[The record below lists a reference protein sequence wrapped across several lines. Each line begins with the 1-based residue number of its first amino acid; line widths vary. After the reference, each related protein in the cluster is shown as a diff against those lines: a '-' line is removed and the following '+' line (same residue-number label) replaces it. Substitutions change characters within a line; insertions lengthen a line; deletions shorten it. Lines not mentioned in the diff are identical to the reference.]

1 MLNIVK
7 LNLLNKNKTQHS
19 INEIKT
25 SKHFPSSTREWI
37 NSIYVYN
44 ENNVNLIPNTT
55 ISTVKIIKGYFS
67 LYNQRIERKMRTKRL
82 LLRFRRLS
90 SNKIYVSNGEFKH
103 TNNKVVINLYL
114 FNRQKYNY
122 MLVFKKL
129 YLRRVFGAKQ
139 KKNFYNNS
147 RFNRFVLKKSKL
159 NNLQASKNNSKSRY
173 IKLKNYKAKKFIYNN
188 KLKRINFSAKKTIYN
203 KSKNFLYNKNKPK
216 KNIFSAKKTIY
227 NKSRKILFYDKK
239 ISYHKSNWKK
249 RDFFGYTYTKIKLK
263 AIFAYKQENLKPKYK
278 SNHVLFSECK
288 LNKANCFN
296 FKNHSFK
303 LKNYLFLGLKSLSK
317 YRKKIDNN
325 KFNKFIAEN
334 KATLKNMHLLF
345 FLRKPVPAVEKKKIK
360 CTNFN
365 RFLSRKIQIIRKKS
379 LLLLRLIHKEKYLA
393 IKTLAKNKDE
403 KLHIYI
409 SAYISK
415 FYNKFI
421 KKSLKKLKLYF
432 YYRQLIYINRSKYN
446 YTYLQY
452 LNKYLYKLYNKNIEY
467 NLINLKRF
475 YLHSD
480 ILSESLKLKLNQ
492 NRKRILRKL
501 KTIWKK
507 IKTRNNKIFIVKK
520 PVKKELDLKKNSM
533 LCNKKNV
540 INNLKYK
547 YITGFRLQ
555 ARGRLTRRYTASRSI
570 VKTQYKGNLLNV
582 DSSYKGLSSVLLK
595 GNVKS
600 NLQYTKLKSKSRIG
614 SFGIKGW
621 VSGT

>member
-19 INEIKT
+19 INEVKT

-44 ENNVNLIPNTT
+44 ENSLNLIPNTT
-55 ISTVKIIKGYFS
+55 ISAVKIIKGYFS
-67 LYNQRIERKMRTKRL
+67 LYNKRIERKMRTKRL

-122 MLVFKKL
+122 MLALKKL
-129 YLRRVFGAKQ
+129 YLRTVFGAKQ
-139 KKNFYNNS
+139 KKIFYNNS

-159 NNLQASKNNSKSRY
+159 NNLQVSKNNSKSRY
-173 IKLKNYKAKKFIYNN
+173 IKLKNYKAKKFIHNN
-188 KLKRINFSAKKTIYN
+188 KLKRINFST
-203 KSKNFLYNKNKPK
+203 
-216 KNIFSAKKTIY
+216 KKTIY

-239 ISYHKSNWKK
+239 ITYDKSNWKK
-249 RDFFGYTYTKIKLK
+249 RPLFGYTSTKIRLK
-263 AIFAYKQENLKPKYK
+263 TTFAYKQENFKPEYK

-288 LNKANCFN
+288 LNKPNCFK
-296 FKNHSFK
+296 FKNNSFK
-303 LKNYLFLGLKSLSK
+303 LKTYLFLGLESLSK
-317 YRKKIDNN
+317 NRKKINNN
-325 KFNKFIAEN
+325 KFNKFIAKN
-334 KATLKNMHLLF
+334 RGMLKNIDLK
-345 FLRKPVPAVEKKKIK
+345 KPVTAVIKKKIK

-365 RFLSRKIQIIRKKS
+365 RFLARKIQIIRKKS
-379 LLLLRLIHKEKYLA
+379 LLLLRLINKEKYLA

-409 SAYISK
+409 SAYITK
-415 FYNKFI
+415 FYKKFI
-421 KKSLKKLKLYF
+421 KKSLRKLKLYF
-432 YYRQLIYINRSKYN
+432 YYRQLIYINKSKYN

-452 LNKYLYKLYNKNIEY
+452 LNKHLYELYNKNIEY

-533 LCNKKNV
+533 LCKKKYV

-547 YITGFRLQ
+547 YITGFRLE

-570 VKTQYKGNLLNV
+570 LKTQYKGNLLNV

-595 GNVKS
+595 SNLKS

>member
-19 INEIKT
+19 INEVKT

-44 ENNVNLIPNTT
+44 ENSLNLIPNTT
-55 ISTVKIIKGYFS
+55 ISAVKIIKGYFS
-67 LYNQRIERKMRTKRL
+67 LYNKRIERKMRTKRL

-122 MLVFKKL
+122 MLALKKL
-129 YLRRVFGAKQ
+129 YLRTVFGAKQ
-139 KKNFYNNS
+139 KKIFYNNS

-159 NNLQASKNNSKSRY
+159 NNLQVNKNNSKSRY
-173 IKLKNYKAKKFIYNN
+173 IKLENYKAKKFIYNN
-188 KLKRINFSAKKTIYN
+188 KLKRINFYTKKTIFN
-203 KSKNFLYNKNKPK
+203 KAKNFVYNNNKPK

-227 NKSRKILFYDKK
+227 NKSRKILFYNKK
-239 ISYHKSNWKK
+239 ISYDKSNWKK
-249 RDFFGYTYTKIKLK
+249 MPLFGYTSTKIKLK
-263 AIFAYKQENLKPKYK
+263 TIFAYKQENLKLKYK
-278 SNHVLFSECK
+278 SKHVLFSECK
-288 LNKANCFN
+288 LNKPNCFN
-296 FKNHSFK
+296 FKNDSFE
-303 LKNYLFLGLKSLSK
+303 LKNYLFLGLESFSED
-317 YRKKIDNN
+317 RKKINNN
-325 KFNKFIAEN
+325 KFNKFIAKN
-334 KATLKNMHLLF
+334 RGTLKNIDLK
-345 FLRKPVPAVEKKKIK
+345 KPVPAVVKKKIK
-360 CTNFN
+360 CTSFN
-365 RFLSRKIQIIRKKS
+365 RFLARKIQIIRKKS
-379 LLLLRLIHKEKYLA
+379 LLLLRLINKEKYLA

-409 SAYISK
+409 SAYITK
-415 FYNKFI
+415 FYKKFI
-421 KKSLKKLKLYF
+421 KKSLRKLKLYF

-507 IKTRNNKIFIVKK
+507 IKTRNNKIFIAKK
-520 PVKKELDLKKNSM
+520 PVKKELDLKKSS
-533 LCNKKNV
+533 LKKNV

-547 YITGFRLQ
+547 YITGFRLE

-570 VKTQYKGNLLNV
+570 LKTQYKGNLLNV

-595 GNVKS
+595 SNLKS

>member
-7 LNLLNKNKTQHS
+7 LNLLNKNKPQHS
-19 INEIKT
+19 INEVKT

-44 ENNVNLIPNTT
+44 ENSLNLIPNTT
-55 ISTVKIIKGYFS
+55 ISAVKIIKGYFS
-67 LYNQRIERKMRTKRL
+67 LYNERIERKMRTKRL

-122 MLVFKKL
+122 MLALKKL
-129 YLRRVFGAKQ
+129 YLKTVFGAKQ
-139 KKNFYNNS
+139 KKIFYNNS

-159 NNLQASKNNSKSRY
+159 DNLQVSKNNFKSRY
-173 IKLKNYKAKKFIYNN
+173 IKLKNYKAKKFIYN
-188 KLKRINFSAKKTIYN
+188 KLKIIDFSSKKTINN
-203 KSKNFLYNKNKPK
+203 KSKNFVYNRNKSK
-216 KNIFSAKKTIY
+216 KNIFSTKKTIY

-239 ISYHKSNWKK
+239 ITYDKSNWKK
-249 RDFFGYTYTKIKLK
+249 IPLFAYTFRKIKLK
-263 AIFAYKQENLKPKYK
+263 TTFAYKQENFKPEYK

-288 LNKANCFN
+288 LNKPNCFN
-296 FKNHSFK
+296 FKNDSFK
-303 LKNYLFLGLKSLSK
+303 LKNYLFLGLESLSK
-317 YRKKIDNN
+317 NRKKINNN
-325 KFNKFIAEN
+325 KFNKFIAKN
-334 KATLKNMHLLF
+334 RGTLKNIDLK
-345 FLRKPVPAVEKKKIK
+345 KPEPAVVKKKIK

-365 RFLSRKIQIIRKKS
+365 RFMARKIQIIRKKS
-379 LLLLRLIHKEKYLA
+379 LFLLRLINKEKYLA

-409 SAYISK
+409 SAYITK
-415 FYNKFI
+415 FYKKFI
-421 KKSLKKLKLYF
+421 KKSLRKLKLYF

-452 LNKYLYKLYNKNIEY
+452 LNKHLYKLYNKNIEY

-507 IKTRNNKIFIVKK
+507 IKTKNNKIFIVKK
-520 PVKKELDLKKNSM
+520 PVKKELDLKKSSM
-533 LCNKKNV
+533 LCKKNNV

-547 YITGFRLQ
+547 YITGFRLE

-570 VKTQYKGNLLNV
+570 LKTQYKGNLLNV

-595 GNVKS
+595 NNLKS

>member
-7 LNLLNKNKTQHS
+7 LNLLNKNKTQNS
-19 INEIKT
+19 INEVKT
-25 SKHFPSSTREWI
+25 SKHFPSSTREWV

-44 ENNVNLIPNTT
+44 ENSLNLIPNTT
-55 ISTVKIIKGYFS
+55 ISAVKIIKGYFS
-67 LYNQRIERKMRTKRL
+67 LYNKRIERKMRTKRL

-122 MLVFKKL
+122 MLALKKL
-129 YLRRVFGAKQ
+129 YLRTVFGAKQ
-139 KKNFYNNS
+139 RKIFYNNS

-159 NNLQASKNNSKSRY
+159 NNVQVSKNNSKSRY
-173 IKLKNYKAKKFIYNN
+173 IKLKNYKAKKSIYNN
-188 KLKRINFSAKKTIYN
+188 KLKISNFS
-203 KSKNFLYNKNKPK
+203 S
-216 KNIFSAKKTIY
+216 KKTIY

-239 ISYHKSNWKK
+239 ISYDKSNWKK
-249 RDFFGYTYTKIKLK
+249 RPLFGYTSTKIKLK
-263 AIFAYKQENLKPKYK
+263 AIFAYKQENLKPEYK

-288 LNKANCFN
+288 LNKPNCFN
-296 FKNHSFK
+296 FKNDGFK
-303 LKNYLFLGLKSLSK
+303 LKNYLFLGLESLSK
-317 YRKKIDNN
+317 DRKKINNN
-325 KFNKFIAEN
+325 KFNKFIAKN
-334 KATLKNMHLLF
+334 KGTLKNIDLK
-345 FLRKPVPAVEKKKIK
+345 KPVPVVVKNKIK

-365 RFLSRKIQIIRKKS
+365 RFLVRKIQIIRKKAF
-379 LLLLRLIHKEKYLA
+379 LLLRLINKEKYLA

-403 KLHIYI
+403 TLHVYI
-409 SAYISK
+409 SAYITK
-415 FYNKFI
+415 FYKKFI
-421 KKSLKKLKLYF
+421 KKSLRKLKLYF

-520 PVKKELDLKKNSM
+520 PVKKELDLKKSSM
-533 LCNKKNV
+533 LCKKKNV

-547 YITGFRLQ
+547 YITGFRLE

-570 VKTQYKGNLLNV
+570 LKTQYKGNLLNV

-595 GNVKS
+595 SNLKS

>member
-19 INEIKT
+19 INEVKT

-44 ENNVNLIPNTT
+44 ANSLNLIPNTT
-55 ISTVKIIKGYFS
+55 ISAIKIIKGYFS
-67 LYNQRIERKMRTKRL
+67 LYNKKIERRMRTKRL

-122 MLVFKKL
+122 MLALKKL
-129 YLRRVFGAKQ
+129 YLRTVFGIKQ
-139 KKNFYNNS
+139 KRNFYS
-147 RFNRFVLKKSKL
+147 RFNRFVLKKSRL
-159 NNLQASKNNSKSRY
+159 NNVQVSKNNTKSRY
-173 IKLKNYKAKKFIYNN
+173 IKLKNYKTKKFIYNKN
-188 KLKRINFSAKKTIYN
+188 KLKKILS
-203 KSKNFLYNKNKPK
+203 SG
-216 KNIFSAKKTIY
+216 KKTIY
-227 NKSRKILFYDKK
+227 NKSRKILFFDKK
-239 ISYHKSNWKK
+239 ICFAKSNWKK
-249 RDFFGYTYTKIKLK
+249 MPFFYYTSTKIKLK
-263 AIFAYKQENLKPKYK
+263 TVFSYKENLKPEYK
-278 SNHVLFSECK
+278 SNHVLFSEYK
-288 LNKANCFN
+288 LNKPNCFKL
-296 FKNHSFK
+296 KNDRFK
-303 LKNYLFLGLKSLSK
+303 LKNYLFFGFEHLSK
-317 YRKKIDNN
+317 DRKKTNSNN
-325 KFNKFIAEN
+325 FNKFIAKN
-334 KATLKNMHLLF
+334 RGTLKNVDL
-345 FLRKPVPAVEKKKIK
+345 KKLIVKRKIK

-365 RFLSRKIQIIRKKS
+365 KFLARKIQIIKKKS
-379 LLLLRLIHKEKYLA
+379 LLLLKLINKEKYLA
-393 IKTLAKNKDE
+393 IKTLTKNKDE
-403 KLHIYI
+403 NLHIYI
-409 SAYISK
+409 SVYITK
-415 FYNKFI
+415 FYKKFI
-421 KKSLKKLKLYF
+421 KKSLRKLKLYF
-432 YYRQLIYINRSKYN
+432 FYRQLIYINRSKYN

-492 NRKRILRKL
+492 NKKRILRKL

-520 PVKKELDLKKNSM
+520 PFKKELDLKKSY
-533 LCNKKNV
+533 LKKNV

-547 YITGFRLQ
+547 YITGFRLE

-570 VKTQYKGNLLNV
+570 LKTQYKGNLLNV

-595 GNVKS
+595 SNLKS

-621 VSGT
+621 VSGS

>member
-7 LNLLNKNKTQHS
+7 LNLLNKNKTQNS
-19 INEIKT
+19 INELKT

-44 ENNVNLIPNTT
+44 GNTLNLIPNTT
-55 ISTVKIIKGYFS
+55 ISAVKIIKGYFS
-67 LYNQRIERKMRTKRL
+67 LYNKKIERKMRTKRL

-122 MLVFKKL
+122 MLALKKL
-129 YLRRVFGAKQ
+129 YLTTVFGIKQ
-139 KKNFYNNS
+139 KKIFYNNS

-159 NNLQASKNNSKSRY
+159 NNLQVSKNNSKSRY
-173 IKLKNYKAKKFIYNN
+173 IKLKYYKEKKFIYNKN
-188 KLKRINFSAKKTIYN
+188 KSKRIN
-203 KSKNFLYNKNKPK
+203 
-216 KNIFSAKKTIY
+216 FSAKKTIY
-227 NKSRKILFYDKK
+227 NKSRKILFYYKK
-239 ISYHKSNWKK
+239 FSCDKSNWKK
-249 RDFFGYTYTKIKLK
+249 RPFFGYTFTKIKLK
-263 AIFAYKQENLKPKYK
+263 TVFPYKQENLKPEYK
-278 SNHVLFSECK
+278 SNHVLFSEHK
-288 LNKANCFN
+288 LNKLNC
-296 FKNHSFK
+296 FK
-303 LKNYLFLGLKSLSK
+303 LKNNRFKLRNYLFFGLESLSK
-317 YRKKIDNN
+317 DRKIINSNN
-325 KFNKFIAEN
+325 FNKFIAKN
-334 KATLKNMHLLF
+334 RGTLKNVDLK
-345 FLRKPVPAVEKKKIK
+345 KPIVKRKIK

-365 RFLSRKIQIIRKKS
+365 KFMARKIQIIKKKS
-379 LLLLRLIHKEKYLA
+379 LLLLRLINKEKYLA
-393 IKTLAKNKDE
+393 IKTITKNKDE

-409 SAYISK
+409 SAYITK
-415 FYNKFI
+415 FYKKFI
-421 KKSLKKLKLYF
+421 KKSLRKLKLYF
-432 YYRQLIYINRSKYN
+432 YYRQLIYINKSKYN

-520 PVKKELDLKKNSM
+520 PLKKELDLKKSSLKN
-533 LCNKKNV
+533 NV

-547 YITGFRLQ
+547 YITGFRLE

-570 VKTQYKGNLLNV
+570 LKTQYKGNLLNV

-595 GNVKS
+595 NNLKS

>member
-19 INEIKT
+19 INEVKT
-25 SKHFPSSTREWI
+25 SKHFPSSTREWV
-37 NSIYVYN
+37 NSIYAYN
-44 ENNVNLIPNTT
+44 ENSLNLIPNTT
-55 ISTVKIIKGYFS
+55 ISAVKIIKGYFS
-67 LYNQRIERKMRTKRL
+67 LYNKGIERKMRTKRL

-122 MLVFKKL
+122 MLALKKL
-129 YLRRVFGAKQ
+129 YLKTVFGMKQ
-139 KKNFYNNS
+139 KKLFYNNN
-147 RFNRFVLKKSKL
+147 NRFSKFILKKNKL
-159 NNLQASKNNSKSRY
+159 NNLQVSKNKSRY
-173 IKLKNYKAKKFIYNN
+173 IKLKNYKAKKFTYNN
-188 KLKRINFSAKKTIYN
+188 KVKKSDFSVKKTIYK
-203 KSKNFLYNKNKPK
+203 KSK
-216 KNIFSAKKTIY
+216 
-227 NKSRKILFYDKK
+227 RILFFDEK
-239 ISYHKSNWKK
+239 ISHDKSNWKNLP
-249 RDFFGYTYTKIKLK
+249 FFGYTPTKIKLK
-263 AIFAYKQENLKPKYK
+263 TALPYKQEDLKTEYK
-278 SNHVLFSECK
+278 SNHVLFSEYK
-288 LNKANCFN
+288 LNKPNCLKL
-296 FKNHSFK
+296 KNNRFK
-303 LKNYLFLGLKSLSK
+303 LKNYLFFGLEFLPKD
-317 YRKKIDNN
+317 RKINSND
-325 KFNKFIAEN
+325 FNKFIEN
-334 KATLKNMHLLF
+334 NKGTLKNVDL
-345 FLRKPVPAVEKKKIK
+345 KKLTVKRKIK

-365 RFLSRKIQIIRKKS
+365 RFLTRKIQIISKKS
-379 LLLLRLIHKEKYLA
+379 LLLLRLINKEKYLA
-393 IKTLAKNKDE
+393 IKTLTKNKDE

-409 SAYISK
+409 SAYITK
-415 FYNKFI
+415 FYKKFI
-421 KKSLKKLKLYF
+421 KKSLRKLKLYF

-520 PVKKELDLKKNSM
+520 PLKKELDLKKSSLKN
-533 LCNKKNV
+533 NV

-547 YITGFRLQ
+547 YITGFRLE

-570 VKTQYKGNLLNV
+570 LKTQYKGNLLNV

-595 GNVKS
+595 SNLKS